1 MTDFQEKSF
10 EELEREFKRKYQV
23 FERAGQPSEVLG
35 EGTYGKVYKA
45 RCAGTGKVVAIKES
59 KDSNVEGVPPTAIR
73 EIALVQHLN
82 HRNVVK
88 LLDVFCSPTKLLLV
102 FECLEHDLKKYMKS
116 VGRAQEPH
124 KHSLEPSVIQG
135 LSFQLVEGIQFC
147 HGHRVLHRDLKPQNL
162 LISSEHGELVLQIA
176 DFGLARSY
184 NIPVGKYTHEVVTVW
199 YRCPEIL
206 LGCTHYSAPVD
217 MWSTGCIMA
226 EMATGSPL
234 FMGDSEIDTIFKIF
248 LKLGTPSLEEWPGLK
263 DLPQWKP
270 VFPNWPRKVWQSI
283 RNVKDQMNSEGM
295 DLLDKLLA
303 YDPKIRLSGKAA
315 LEHPY
320 FASDVR
326 VRR

>member
-1 MTDFQEKSF
+1 MTDGEKSF
-10 EELEREFKRKYQV
+10 EELEREFKKKYEV
-23 FERAGQPSEVLG
+23 FEKVGGKPSEVLG

-45 RCAGTGKVVAIKES
+45 RCSGTGQIVAIKES
-59 KDSNVEGVPPTAIR
+59 KDSNAEGVPPTAIR

-88 LLDVFCSPTKLLLV
+88 LMDVFCSPAKLLLV
-102 FECLEHDLKKYMKS
+102 FEYLEHDLKKYMKS
-116 VGRAQEPH
+116 VAKP
-124 KHSLEPSVIQG
+124 LEPSAIQE
-135 LSFQLVEGIQFC
+135 LSFQLVDGIQFC

-162 LISSEHGELVLQIA
+162 LISSDHGELVLKIA

-217 MWSTGCIMA
+217 MWSVGCIMA
-226 EMATGSPL
+226 EMASGSPL
-234 FMGDSEIDTIFKIF
+234 FAGDSEIDTLFKIF
-248 LKLGTPSLEEWPGLK
+248 MKLGTPTMEEWPSLK

-270 VFPNWPRKVWQSI
+270 VFPKWPRKGWQNI
-283 RNVKDQMNSEGM
+283 RNVKDQMNTDGM
-295 DLLDKLLA
+295 DLLDKFMT
-303 YDPKIRLSGKAA
+303 YDPKTRLSGKAG

-320 FASDVR
+320 FAWVAG